1 MIKLSLRYVFRKK
14 TQFMIMLVATVLAT
28 LLFFSVL
35 HISRGL
41 CRTIQEDA
49 GHRYGKYAVGMA
61 YADSGAQ
68 DSFRDL
74 FSDYEI
80 ISKDFFGYLECEGQT
95 LCLWSVSDGWYECF
109 ECDLIEGEYPCNE
122 GEILVPQNWS
132 GVNKGVIGKNVT
144 ATVFLRCDFD
154 GRRLDERSGFQETE
168 TKKVVGERNFKIV
181 GIYNNDGRACINSIN
196 ALCFYTCEA
205 KETDSKTFL
214 YTKAMNRLKFDEL
227 ENKYPAEAV
236 FNKDYL
242 TTVGYS
248 GGGES
253 VLGSI
258 VLLCTVLIV
267 LVAIAV
273 LLLVGNAFSLSYKD
287 QAREL
292 GVLSSMGGTHKQLR
306 TLFLLEAFWVAA
318 AGLVLGNALGYIFVG
333 FCVPLYGEKLLSICY
348 VNADFVFPSPL
359 FSFVVSGAL
368 TLLISLVSILWPL
381 HRLRNTSV
389 LELIRESFPFRKNH
403 QLLKVKKRAVIPFL
417 SKRYRIANKTRYRI
431 MIFSLGAS
439 AVIMLLSLGLC
450 NAGIKDSEAKERHSA
465 YDVFLRAQITS
476 EGDFSGILSRALS
489 KDSVNTE
496 KSYWYI
502 GYNPVIVDSRECFA
516 GQAEVISIPRIV
528 YDRISEGLGDTDC
541 LAAKNTVRYSVKGD
555 SVVQEN
561 ESLFS
566 SKELIRTPFEDAGT
580 LSVGGIPWKDVCKE
594 IPYFADME
602 KSLFIFPEN
611 SELLRGRKTEEG
623 CIFLFAENHRMVAEA
638 FEAEE
643 GVSVH
648 DLAADYDQQK
658 TDMIVMKAFLYVFMA
673 LVFAVCYIN
682 MFFTVYSHHKLR
694 EKDYFTLQTLGM
706 DSGQTNR
713 MIMTEC
719 AYLGAATILTTVL
732 GIVVIGGILK
742 FAAKLNFSFSVS
754 ALGVVI
760 GGIIIAHFLAYM
772 VVSRRFHSV
781 NMIET
786 IRKCM

>member
-49 GHRYGKYAVGMA
+49 GHRYGDFSVGMA
-61 YADSGAQ
+61 YADSEAQ
-68 DSFRDL
+68 SFFRKT
-74 FSDYEI
+74 FSNHGI
-80 ISKDFFGYLECEGQT
+80 ISKDFSGYLECDGQVF
-95 LCLWSVSDGWYECF
+95 CLWSVSNDWYECF
-109 ECDLIEGEYPCNE
+109 DCDLTEGEYPRHE
-122 GEILVPQNWS
+122 GEILVPDDLP
-132 GVNKGVIGKNVT
+132 GVSKSDIGKTVS
-144 ATVFLRCDFD
+144 ATVFMRSDSSGQL
-154 GRRLDERSGFQETE
+154 LDERYGVQETE
-168 TKKVVGERNFKIV
+168 QKTIVGERHFTVV
-181 GIYNNDGRACINSIN
+181 GIYKNDGRACINSVN
-196 ALCFYTCEA
+196 ALCFYECEE
-205 KETDSKTFL
+205 KGKITKSFL
-214 YTKAMNRLKFDEL
+214 YTKAMDRLKFDEL
-227 ENKYPAEAV
+227 ENRYPVETV

-258 VLLCTVLIV
+258 IMLCTALIF

-292 GVLSSMGGTHKQLR
+292 GVLSSVGGTRKQLR
-306 TLFLLEAFWVAA
+306 ALFILEAFWVSAT
-318 AGLVLGNALGYIFVG
+318 GLVLGNVLGYILVR
-333 FCVPLYGEKLLSICY
+333 FCVPLFGEKLLSICY
-348 VNADFVFPSPL
+348 VNTDFVFPSP
-359 FSFVVSGAL
+359 FISFAASGAL
-368 TLLISLVSILWPL
+368 TLLVSLLAILWPL
-381 HRLRNTSV
+381 HRLRNTSA

-403 QLLKVKKRAVIPFL
+403 QLLKVRLRTVIPFL
-417 SKRYRIANKTRYRI
+417 AKRYRIANKTRYRI
-431 MIFSLGAS
+431 MYFSLGAS
-439 AVIMLLSLGLC
+439 AVILLLSLGLC
-450 NAGIKDSEAKERHSA
+450 NAGIQDSEAKESHSA
-465 YDVFLRAQITS
+465 YDVFLRVQISS
-476 EGDFSGILSRALS
+476 ETDFSGILGRAMS
-489 KDSVNTE
+489 KGSVNTE

-502 GYNPVIVDSRECFA
+502 GYNPAFVNSWDSFGE
-516 GQAEVISIPRIV
+516 QADLISIPRNV
-528 YDRISEGLGDTDC
+528 YDRIAGELRGSDL
-541 LAAKNTVRYSVKGD
+541 LAAKNVIRYSVKGD
-555 SVVQEN
+555 SVVQKD

-566 SKELIRTPFEDAGT
+566 KKELIQKPFEDVGA
-580 LSVGGIPWKDVCKE
+580 LSVGCIPWDDICQE
-594 IPYFADME
+594 YPYFAGIE
-602 KSLFIFPEN
+602 NSFFIFPDD
-611 SELLRGRKTEEG
+611 SVLLRGRKPAEG

-638 FEAEE
+638 FEEEE

-706 DSGQTNR
+706 DSGQTDR
-713 MIMTEC
+713 MIRIEC
-719 AYLGAATILTTVL
+719 VNLGLATILTTII
-732 GIVVIGGILK
+732 GTVVIGAILK
-742 FAAKLNFSFSVS
+742 FVAKLSFTIPMSML
-754 ALGVVI
+754 AVVV

-772 VVSRRFHSV
+772 VVSRRFRSV

-786 IRKCM
+786 IRECM